1 MRHALRRLL
10 GRMRRGRQIEAY
22 LRAHDERR
30 LQLGAADKPLAGWLN
45 TDLHDYGRRD
55 IVYLDARQTFPL
67 PDGSFDTVYSEHML
81 EHLTYADGQRCLR
94 ECFRVLR
101 PGGTIRIATPS
112 LERLVRL
119 YDGGELQRR
128 YVSWAADTLE
138 PDLRAPLPGAVVNNF
153 FRSWGHQFIYDP
165 ATLRHALTQAGF
177 VDVAERP
184 IGELERHLAD
194 QPQFNEYETFV
205 LEARRPPAA

>member
-22 LRAHDERR
+22 LRAHDERK

-55 IVYLDARQTFPL
+55 IVHLDVRHAFPL
-67 PDGSFDTVYSEHML
+67 PDASFDTVYSEHML

-112 LERLVRL
+112 LERLAHL
-119 YDGGELQRR
+119 YDGGELQQR
-128 YVSWAADTLE
+128 YVSWAAGTLE

-153 FRSWGHQFIYDP
+153 FRSWGHEFIYDP
-165 ATLRHALTQAGF
+165 ETLRHALTQAGF
-177 VDVAERP
+177 VDIMERP
-184 IGELERHLAD
+184 VGELERHLAD

-205 LEARRPPAA
+205 LEARRPAA